1 MIKYDYK
8 IYEREKYMKIFISH
22 ASQYDYVN
30 KIYEPIKQSE
40 MYKNNEIILPHDEN
54 KLLNTK
60 EIIKNCNLMIAEV
73 SLPSTGQGI
82 ELAWA
87 DLFEI
92 PVLCIYKKG
101 EKISSALKFITN
113 DFIEYDNSDDMIN
126 KITNF
131 VEHF

>member
-92 PVLCIYKKG
+92 PVLC
-101 EKISSALKFITN
+101 L
-113 DFIEYDNSDDMIN
+113 
-126 KITNF
+126 
-131 VEHF
+131 

>member
-1 MIKYDYK
+1 
-8 IYEREKYMKIFISH
+8 MKIFISH
-22 ASQYDYVN
+22 ASQYDYVS
-30 KIYEPIKQSE
+30 KIYKPIKSSGI
-40 MYKNNEIILPHDEN
+40 YKSNEFILPHEEN

-60 EIIKNCNLMIAEV
+60 EIIKNCDLIIAEV

-87 DLFEI
+87 DFAEI
-92 PVLCIYKKG
+92 PVLCMYEKSS
-101 EKISSALKFITN
+101 KISSSLNFITN
-113 DFIEYDNSDDMIN
+113 NFIEYDNSDDMIN